1 MYSQVF
7 TVFMMILPVLLF
19 FNISYVSGGH
29 IRSGIKSLAGHVRR
43 FGKFSNFFLGTCYV
57 KNSSNHISDKGA
69 ISRLYKECSKVI
81 SIKNNLI
88 RKWAKNMNRYFTE
101 EDIYGK

>member
-19 FNISYVSGGH
+19 FNIAYVLGGH

-43 FGKFSNFFLGTCYV
+43 FGKFFNFFLGTCYV
-57 KNSSNHISDKGA
+57 KNSSNHISDKEA
-69 ISRLYKECSKVI
+69 ICRLCKECSKVI

-88 RKWAKNMNRYFTE
+88 RKWAKNMNRYFTG